1 MPLADDHSIKE
12 ILGLDP
18 VAIIGCSRH
27 PGKAAHD
34 VPRYLVEQGFDIIP
48 INPNA
53 DEILGRTAVPSI
65 SAVDRDVHLV
75 TVFRPSEEVPAIVD
89 DVLERDDVKAIWLQL
104 GITDDRALERA
115 ETAGLVT
122 VQNRCMS
129 VEHRRLFDQ

>member
-18 VAIIGCSRH
+18 VAIVGCSRN

-34 VPRYLVEQGFDIIP
+34 VPRYLAENGFDIIP

-53 DEILGRTAVPSI
+53 DEILGRRAVPSI
-65 SAVDRDVHLV
+65 SAVDRDVRLV

-89 DVLERDDVKAIWLQL
+89 TVLDRDDVKAIWLQL
-104 GITDDRALERA
+104 GITHNRALERA
-115 ETAGLVT
+115 ERSGLVT

-129 VEHRRLFDQ
+129 VEHRRLFNQ